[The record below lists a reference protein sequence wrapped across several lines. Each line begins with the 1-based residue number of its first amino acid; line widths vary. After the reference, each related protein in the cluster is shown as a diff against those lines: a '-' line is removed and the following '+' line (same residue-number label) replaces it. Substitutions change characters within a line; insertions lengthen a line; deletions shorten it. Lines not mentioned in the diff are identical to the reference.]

1 MEPETLEQRPKL
13 TMSIYVDRARQQWVV
28 RDREG
33 NLWILPSTQNSWEE
47 RQPFVPTE
55 ETELEPVP
63 GHYKCV
69 LGLPY

>member
-13 TMSIYVDRARQQWVV
+13 TMAIYVDRARQQWVV

-33 NLWILPSTQNSWEE
+33 NLWTLPSTENSWEE

-63 GHYKCV
+63 GHYKSV
-69 LGLPY
+69 LRLPY